1 MSPSSVRM
9 RSVLFAPAVRP
20 DFLERLPER
29 GADVVVFDCED
40 ATPPQSKED
49 ARTNVRA
56 LAPGLAVRGARVFVR
71 INAPATGWF
80 EGDIAHG
87 LCPEVEGILVPK
99 LDRIEDIDRVE
110 DLLSVAGRDDL
121 LVVAGIETALG
132 VADARSLLAH
142 RRVGAAYF
150 GAEDYIGDLGGLR
163 TPENKEVEFARASLL
178 LAARLAGVPALDQA
192 VVDFRNAERFE
203 REVRE
208 ARALGYA
215 GKLCIHPGQVAL
227 ANAGFSPSGQEC
239 ARARRLIAAFEK
251 AVESGVAALEFE
263 GQMIDEPVVAQARR
277 ILAAAQEGT

>member
-1 MSPSSVRM
+1 MSSSSVRM

-20 DFLERLPER
+20 DFLQRLPER
-29 GADVVVFDCED
+29 GADFVVFDCED
-40 ATPPQSKED
+40 ATPPQSKQE
-49 ARTNVRA
+49 ARANVRA
-56 LAPGLAVRGARVFVR
+56 LAPDLTARGARVFVR
-71 INAPATGWF
+71 INAPATQWF
-80 EGDIAHG
+80 AEDIARG

-99 LDRIEDIDRVE
+99 LDRIEDIDRLE
-110 DLLSVAGRDDL
+110 ALLSAAGRDDL

-142 RRVGAAYF
+142 RRIGVAYF

-163 TPENKEVEFARASLL
+163 TAENKEVEFARASLV

-227 ANAGFSPSGQEC
+227 ANAGFSPSEQEC

-277 ILAAAQEGT
+277 ILAAEQEEA